1 MDVRGLA
8 AGSCRHGRSAEL
20 CHRHHHQQPSPLRA
34 TGCAQRIRVV
44 ALLGRCGNPVGGRYD
59 AMSTLTTNRIGN
71 ELVRD
76 TLMTIDQLTTG
87 LSVLGMTAAMQ
98 PEQCPRVRTL
108 LADLLAQL
116 QDCENDLGLYEP

>member
-1 MDVRGLA
+1 
-8 AGSCRHGRSAEL
+8 
-20 CHRHHHQQPSPLRA
+20 
-34 TGCAQRIRVV
+34 
-44 ALLGRCGNPVGGRYD
+44 
-59 AMSTLTTNRIGN
+59 MSTLTTNRIGN